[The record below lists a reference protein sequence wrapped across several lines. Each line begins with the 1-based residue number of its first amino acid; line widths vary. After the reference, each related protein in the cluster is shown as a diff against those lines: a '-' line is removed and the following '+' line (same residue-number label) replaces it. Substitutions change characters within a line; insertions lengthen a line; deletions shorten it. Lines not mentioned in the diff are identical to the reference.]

1 MPAVLSHAGS
11 LLPTAR
17 NLTIQRFL
25 YKDRPAMTCFLGMR
39 IKYEIVGA
47 ILLVDNQAVKHGTY
61 SVTSV
66 LNFIVMLPLS

>member
-1 MPAVLSHAGS
+1 
-11 LLPTAR
+11 
-17 NLTIQRFL
+17 
-25 YKDRPAMTCFLGMR
+25 MTCFLGMR